1 LARSF
6 CIEAILAHAIFWIFS
21 AAYAPPSATLT
32 VTTKPLTLLEQV
44 EAELLLHK
52 GTVHFAP
59 DIEARF
65 ETETAQVRHRQIF
78 IAGSVALLVFN
89 AFLFNDYKIR
99 AEVFYQAVFIRLLL
113 VTLPCFVF
121 ISLIQRGVA
130 PKVREI
136 LTASCCLIVTGGA
149 SLINWQTRGEAAT
162 YSGFS
167 FVLILISCN
176 IALPMQFKTALVA
189 SILSTLIMAV
199 GVFFHPTIPA
209 IAQNSSMLIYVLCG
223 VMTLLANYRLELA
236 ERKSYLNYLR
246 ETLRNEAMQ
255 ETNLSLQHISNSD
268 PLTGLSNRRRFDEVF
283 LAATDGRGPRSDK
296 LVLLMIDIDH
306 FKPYNDT
313 FGHPA
318 GDKCLQT
325 VAHLI
330 KEQVRG
336 DKDVVARIGG
346 EEFAVLLLGAGMQ
359 EAVHVAERV
368 RKAVQSALIAHD
380 GQEGRQWVTV
390 SLGAALAHTD
400 DATSVSTL
408 MRRADE
414 ALYQA
419 KHSGRNCVKL
429 DASP

>member
-1 LARSF
+1 
-6 CIEAILAHAIFWIFS
+6 
-21 AAYAPPSATLT
+21 
-32 VTTKPLTLLEQV
+32 VTPKPLTLLEQV
-44 EAELLLHK
+44 DAELQRHR

-59 DIEARF
+59 DIETRF
-65 ETETAQVRHRQIF
+65 EAETAPARHRQIF

-89 AFLFNDYKIR
+89 AFLFNDYR
-99 AEVFYQAVFIRLLL
+99 VRPEVLDQAVYIRLLL
-113 VTLPCFVF
+113 VTLPCFAF
-121 ISLIQRGVA
+121 ISLIQRGVS

-136 LTASCCLIVTGGA
+136 LIASCCLIVTGGA
-149 SLINWQTRGEAAT
+149 SLINWKTRGDAAT

-199 GVFFHPTIPA
+199 GVFGHPSIPA
-209 IAQNSSMLIYVLCG
+209 IAQKSSMLIYVLCG

-236 ERKSYLNYLR
+236 ERNSYLNYLR

-255 ETNLSLQHISNSD
+255 ETNLSLKHISNSD

-283 LAATDGRGPRSDK
+283 LAATDGRVPRSDK

-306 FKPYNDT
+306 FKPYNDS

-318 GDKCLQT
+318 GDRCLQT
-325 VAHLI
+325 VANLI

-359 EAVHVAERV
+359 ESLQVAERV
-368 RKAVQSALIAHD
+368 RMAVQSALIAHD
-380 GQEGRQWVTV
+380 GRDGRQWVTI
-390 SLGAALAHTD
+390 SLGAALAYAD
-400 DATSVSTL
+400 DAGSVRSL
-408 MRRADE
+408 MIRADE

-419 KHSGRNCVKL
+419 KNSGRNCVRV
-429 DASP
+429 DADR

>member
-1 LARSF
+1 
-6 CIEAILAHAIFWIFS
+6 
-21 AAYAPPSATLT
+21 
-32 VTTKPLTLLEQV
+32 
-44 EAELLLHK
+44 
-52 GTVHFAP
+52 VHFAP

-65 ETETAQVRHRQIF
+65 EAETAQARHRQIF
-78 IAGSVALLVFN
+78 MVGSVALLVFN
-89 AFLFNDYKIR
+89 AFLLNDYR
-99 AEVFYQAVFIRLLL
+99 VRPDVLDQAVFIRLLL
-113 VTLPCFVF
+113 VTLPCFAF

-136 LTASCCLIVTGGA
+136 LTASCFLIVTAGA
-149 SLINWQTRGEAAT
+149 SLINWKTRGEAAT

-199 GVFFHPTIPA
+199 GVFGHPSIPA
-209 IAQNSSMLIYVLCG
+209 VAQKSSMLIYVLCG

-236 ERKSYLNYLR
+236 ERKGYLNYLR
-246 ETLRNEAMQ
+246 ENLRNEAMQ
-255 ETNLSLQHISNSD
+255 ETNLALKHISNSD
-268 PLTGLSNRRRFDEVF
+268 ALTGLSNRRRFDEVF
-283 LAATDGRGPRSDK
+283 LAATDGSHLQPAS
-296 LVLLMIDIDH
+296 LVLLMIDIDN
-306 FKPYNDT
+306 FKRYNDS

-325 VAHLI
+325 VAQLI

-336 DKDVVARIGG
+336 DKDVVARLGG
-346 EEFAVLLLGAGMQ
+346 EEFAVLLLGTGMQ
-359 EAVHVAERV
+359 AAAHVAERV

-380 GQEGRQWVTV
+380 GLEGRQWVTV

-408 MRRADE
+408 MRRADA
-414 ALYQA
+414 ALYLA
-419 KHSGRNCVKL
+419 KNSGRNCVKV
-429 DASP
+429 DAGT